1 MRDYSAAFFALLAAY
16 VKALFTPARGRH
28 SAAARRRRSTRV
40 RRYAPLPAPA
50 EAGTPPTPKPA
61 PVPVPAPRLAPPRES
76 VPADEIAL
84 VRPYYVSHERDLD
97 RVQAEATARL
107 HAWMPKQPPPPGD
120 LLAAPVEPRPGEFD
134 ELAALVR
141 TWNDQ
146 RARRCGA
153 VAA

>member
-16 VKALFTPARGRH
+16 LKALFTPARGRH

-40 RRYAPLPAPA
+40 RRYAPPPAPV
-50 EAGTPPTPKPA
+50 EASTPPVPKPA
-61 PVPVPAPRLAPPRES
+61 PRLVPPRES
-76 VPADEIAL
+76 LPADEIAL

-97 RVQAEATARL
+97 RVRAEATARL
-107 HAWMPKQPPPPGD
+107 HAWVPKPRPSGD

-141 TWNDQ
+141 TWSDQ
-146 RARRCGA
+146 RTRRCAEVA
-153 VAA
+153 V